1 MKDEVRSGFPFC
13 APSERIAQ
21 RLCLGH
27 NLTAFAFVFPGL
39 DTRLCCC
46 RAVTKPV
53 VNGYQQGR
61 KSGGKGI
68 ERGFVFA
75 RQGLLEGARRASAND
90 PWRAALV
97 IGVW

>member
-1 MKDEVRSGFPFC
+1 LTQAPNDKKEVTPILNVLQEQ
-13 APSERIAQ
+13 ADK
-21 RLCLGH
+21 LGAAST
-27 NLTAFAFVFPGL
+27 L
-39 DTRLCCC
+39 
-46 RAVTKPV
+46 